1 LSKKSTPLSILMQEK
16 ITQTSDVTIEDERS
30 EIERFSTLKQTNNYS
45 VQYYS
50 ITRSSKLK
58 SLFIVNKFSDLH

>member
-1 LSKKSTPLSILMQEK
+1 MQEK